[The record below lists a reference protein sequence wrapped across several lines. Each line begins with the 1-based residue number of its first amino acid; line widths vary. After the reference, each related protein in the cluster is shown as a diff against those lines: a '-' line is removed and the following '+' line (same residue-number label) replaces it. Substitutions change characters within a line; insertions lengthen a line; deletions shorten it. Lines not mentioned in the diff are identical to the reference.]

1 MELNNKKKVPKFFCE
16 KCNYSTER
24 KSQYE
29 RHLMTAKHK
38 NTYNTYK
45 NQLQKRFQ
53 KVPNHFRVN
62 VE

>member
-1 MELNNKKKVPKFFCE
+1 MKKVPKFFCE

-38 NTYNTYK
+38 RSYNTYK
-45 NQLQKRFQ
+45 SVTE
-53 KVPNHFRVN
+53 KVPKSSKPFSCN

>member
-1 MELNNKKKVPKFFCE
+1 MELNIKEKVPKFLCE

-29 RHLMTAKHK
+29 RHLLTAKHK

-45 NQLQKRFQ
+45 NTDKKVP
-53 KVPNHFRVN
+53 KVPNHFRVY